1 MWGWLS
7 NLLRSSDESYK
18 AARVNRT
25 NYTWQPKAHAGED
38 AIREAWSMMVARS
51 RDLAINSPTAKAIA
65 NTLADLIV
73 GAGLQSYAVPFTSD
87 VLSMIDE
94 PDLLRTKILQDLE
107 YSLESDQLFER
118 WGLTADADGENTWGE
133 LERLAMYEMVNS
145 GNAILLEVLQPSPD
159 REIPLCYQLIERDQL
174 DTSHDQAGSAGV
186 NRIQNGIEY
195 DGRNRKLAYW
205 IYDAHPSSTY
215 DYRAWQSTRIPA
227 SRIIHAYVRFRPSQR
242 SGHPWAQEAHQS
254 IRDGDWYMG
263 AELTSAALGALL
275 TFIHKSPSYPYTNGL
290 SDAIGDSE
298 DDYGNPIMKL
308 GAGLVFQ
315 GGVEDSIEVAESHR
329 PNRDAAPFIAELRT
343 EQAMGAGISPSRMT
357 RDYRGH
363 SYTSARAAHLDDD
376 AHIKPLQRFFAAKIS
391 LPVRRQVNG
400 MAAGMGLF
408 ASKTPRE
415 FRRDMV
421 RLQQFEALGPGR
433 EQLDPVKETEAAISK
448 LRAGLSN
455 LQIENG
461 RRQQHWVRVLLQRV
475 IEDQVSAAL
484 GVTLDYSKGQGGERS
499 QSENRD
505 AADDSAPAPDEGD
518 DADAA

>member
-1 MWGWLS
+1 MLPRWVH
-7 NLLRSSDESYK
+7 NLIFGAEESYK

-25 NYTWQPKAHAGED
+25 NYTWQPKTHAGED
-38 AIREAWSMMVARS
+38 AIREAWDMMLARS

-65 NTLADLIV
+65 GTLSDLIV
-73 GAGLQSYAVPFTSD
+73 GAGLQSYAVPFQAD
-87 VLSMIDE
+87 VLSMVDQPE
-94 PDLLRTKILQDLE
+94 VLRGKILRDLE
-107 YSLESDQLFER
+107 YALESDQFFDR
-118 WGLTADADGENTWGE
+118 WGNAADADGENTWGE
-133 LERLAMYEMVNS
+133 LERLAMAEMINA

-174 DTSHDQAGSAGV
+174 DVTRDVPGAPGQ

-195 DGRNRKLAYW
+195 DARNRKVAYW
-205 IYDAHPSSTY
+205 IYDAHPASTS
-215 DYRAWQSTRIPA
+215 DYRASQSSRIAA
-227 SRIIHAYVRFRPSQR
+227 SRIIHAYMRFRPSQR

-290 SDAIGDSE
+290 ADGIGDTE

-315 GGVEDSIEVAESHR
+315 GGVEDSIEVAESKR

-343 EQAMGAGISPSRMT
+343 EQAMGAGISPSRLT
-357 RDYRGH
+357 RDYRNH

-376 AHIKPLQRFFAAKIS
+376 AHIKPLQRFFASRIS
-391 LPVRRQVNG
+391 LPVRRRVNA

-433 EQLDPVKETEAAISK
+433 EQLDPEKETEAAISK

-484 GVTLDYSKGQGGERS
+484 GVTLDYSKGQGGERP
-499 QSENRD
+499 QSENADSPTD
-505 AADDSAPAPDEGD
+505 AAEEGAD
-518 DADAA
+518 DADTA